1 MAEKVT
7 LPLVP
12 LRGIVVF
19 PNMIMHLD
27 VGRASSIHALEAA
40 MVTNRRIFLVAQ
52 MYMEDDSPQEE
63 DLFEVGTISEIRQI
77 IKLPDGNVRVLVEG
91 VNRGVMREYR
101 DYKSEKG
108 DYVEVD
114 VEVHEDK
121 WEDSMETE
129 ALVRGVV
136 HEFEEWVKLSKRIP
150 SETFVAV
157 TILEDFGR
165 LADLIASHLNL
176 KLDAKQEI
184 LSALKVEDRLEKL
197 YVVLARE
204 LEVLQMEFQ
213 INKRVRTQMEKIQKD
228 HYLREQLKAI
238 HKELGEDEDV
248 AEELSEYRKRLAE
261 GDYPDEVTAII
272 EKELKRLE
280 RLPSMASEGNVI
292 RTYLDWLM
300 DLPWRIST
308 DDAMDITEA
317 AKILDADHYGLEK
330 VKERI
335 LDFLAVKALTKDKP
349 APILCLVGPPGVGKT
364 SLASSVAKAMGRK
377 FIRASLGGIRDE
389 AEIRGHRRTYVGAM
403 PGRIIQGLRKA
414 GANNPVFLLDEVDK
428 LGKDGWAGDPSAA
441 LLEVLDPAQNNSF
454 DDHYIDTPFDLSR
467 VLWIVTANTLNTVPK
482 PLRDRMEIITLS
494 SYTENEKFE
503 IARRYLT
510 KRQKE
515 ENGLKGGDVVFSKGV
530 LQEIIAEYTRESG
543 VRELERLIGRACRK
557 AARKIVEGHE
567 GVVYITKKNL
577 RDFLGRPKF
586 LQTRAEKQPQV
597 GVSTGMAWT
606 EVGGDILPTEAIVL
620 KGNGKLLLT
629 GKLGEVMQE
638 SAQAGLTYIRSRTD
652 LMKLADD
659 FYEKNDIHVH
669 VPEGAVPK
677 DGPSAGI
684 TMATA
689 MFSALTKKK
698 VRSDVAMTGEI
709 TLRGNVLPIGGLKE
723 KVLAAYREGMHTI
736 ILPKENAPDLE
747 DIPASVRAKLE
758 FVPVEHMDEVLKT
771 ALLK

>member
-1 MAEKVT
+1 VAEKIT

-12 LRGIVVF
+12 LRGLVVF

-27 VGRASSIHALEAA
+27 VGRDTSVNALEAA
-40 MVTNRRIFLVAQ
+40 MVGNRKVFLVAQ
-52 MYMEDDSPQEE
+52 MDIDNDDPDEDD
-63 DLFEVGTISEIRQI
+63 LYEVGTISEIRQI

-91 VNRGVMREYR
+91 TNRGVMLSY
-101 DYKSEKG
+101 SELVSKK
-108 DYVEVD
+108 YIQAEVEI
-114 VEVHEDK
+114 HEDT
-121 WEDSMETE
+121 WEDNLETE

-136 HEFEEWVKLSKRIP
+136 HQFEEWVKLSKRIP
-150 SETFVAV
+150 SETFVSI

-176 KLDAKQEI
+176 KLDTKQEI
-184 LSALKVEDRLEKL
+184 LDCLDVNERLEKL
-197 YVVLARE
+197 YGILTHE

-213 INKRVRTQMEKIQKD
+213 INKRVRNQMEKIQKD

-248 AEELSEYRKRLAE
+248 AEETSGYRKKIEE
-261 GDYPDEVTAII
+261 GDYPDEVKEILD
-272 EKELKRLE
+272 KELKRLE
-280 RLPSMASEGNVI
+280 RIPSMASEGNVI
-292 RTYLDWLM
+292 RTYIELLIEM
-300 DLPWRIST
+300 PWRVSS
-308 DDAMDITEA
+308 DDSMDITEA

-335 LDFLAVKALTKDKP
+335 LDFLAVKVLTKDKP

-364 SLASSVAKAMGRK
+364 SLASSVAKATGRK

-403 PGRIIQGLRKA
+403 PGRIIQGIKKA
-414 GANNPVFLLDEVDK
+414 GTNNPVFLLDEVDK
-428 LGKDGWAGDPSAA
+428 LGRDGYAGDPSAA

-454 DDHYIDTPFDLSR
+454 NDHYLDTPFDLSK
-467 VLWIVTANTLNTVPK
+467 VLWIVTANSLNTVPK
-482 PLRDRMEIITLS
+482 PLRDRMEVITLS
-494 SYTENEKFE
+494 SYTENEKYE
-503 IARRYLT
+503 IARRYLI

-515 ENGLKGGDVVFSKGV
+515 ENGLKKGDVVFAKGV

-543 VRELERLIGRACRK
+543 VRELERIIGRACRK

-577 RDFLGRPKF
+577 RDFIGRPKF
-586 LQTRAEKQPQV
+586 LQTRAEKQPQI

-629 GKLGEVMQE
+629 GKLGDVMQE
-638 SAQAGLTYIRSRTD
+638 SAQAGLTYIRSRSD
-652 LMKLADD
+652 LMKLDDD

-689 MFSALTKKK
+689 MISALTKKK

-736 ILPKENAPDLE
+736 ILPKENAPDIE
-747 DIPASVRAKLE
+747 DIPESVRDKLE
-758 FVPVEHMDEVLKT
+758 FVTVENMDEVLKT
-771 ALLK
+771 ALIL